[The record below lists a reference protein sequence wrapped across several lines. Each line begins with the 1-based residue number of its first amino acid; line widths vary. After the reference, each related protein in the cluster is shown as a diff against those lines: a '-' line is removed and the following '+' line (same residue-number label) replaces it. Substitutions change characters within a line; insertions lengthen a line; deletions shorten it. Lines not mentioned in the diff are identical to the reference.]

1 MSSPQVKAT
10 LRMVLASFAAGAGA
24 MMLVGIVGPIAVQ
37 GGLSVRDAMAAQ
49 VEANAPLV
57 EPLDVAAIQAQ
68 LAEADRAMETM
79 RASTADEMQRLE
91 QLAR

>member
-91 QLAR
+91 RLAR

>member
-10 LRMVLASFAAGAGA
+10 MRMVFASFAAGAGA
-24 MMLVGIVGPIAVQ
+24 MMLVGLVGPIAVQ
-37 GGLSVRDAMAAQ
+37 GGLSMREAMASQ
-49 VEANAPLV
+49 VETRAALV
-57 EPLDVAAIQAQ
+57 EPLDVEAIQAQ
-68 LAEADRAMETM
+68 LAAADAAMETM